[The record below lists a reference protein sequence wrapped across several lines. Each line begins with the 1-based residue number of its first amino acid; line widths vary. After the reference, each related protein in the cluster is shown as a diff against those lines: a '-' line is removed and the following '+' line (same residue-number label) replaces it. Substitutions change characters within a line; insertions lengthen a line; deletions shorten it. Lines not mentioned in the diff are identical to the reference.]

1 MSAWNG
7 NLLHFVAMICLQLED
22 QGWLQPRA
30 TANLARPV
38 AGAYGMDHLQRH
50 LRIGTVS
57 WALVSL
63 LHDYQRLKGPPH
75 TVHCDHRLRTLQ
87 VAFLPDSSTRLF
99 LEHLHYTPIANIST
113 PFYRWS
119 FYIRTLEASSGV
131 AANTPSIPAVH
142 ARRCIPMTSARS
154 CVDTHG

>member
-1 MSAWNG
+1 M
-7 NLLHFVAMICLQLED
+7 
-22 QGWLQPRA
+22 LQPTWRA
-30 TANLARPV
+30 LSQGPD
-38 AGAYGMDHLQRH
+38 GMDHLQLN
-50 LRIGTVS
+50 LRIS
-57 WALVSL
+57 YESLALVSL
-63 LHDYQRLKGPPH
+63 LHDNQHLEGPPH

-99 LEHLHYTPIANIST
+99 LEHLQYQRSTNIST

-119 FYIRTLEASSGV
+119 FHRRTLEASSGV

-142 ARRCIPMTSARS
+142 AYPCIPMTSARG